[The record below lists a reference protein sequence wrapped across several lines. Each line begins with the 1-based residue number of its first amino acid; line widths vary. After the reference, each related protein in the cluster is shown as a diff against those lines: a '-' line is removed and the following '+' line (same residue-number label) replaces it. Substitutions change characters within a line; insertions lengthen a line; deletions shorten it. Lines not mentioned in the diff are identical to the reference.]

1 MRIEIKTYDTSITVE
16 KTNDDLT
23 TKDYFE
29 IFIGLLIQIGF
40 HEDSINEEI
49 KELADERYSKMP
61 R

>member
-16 KTNDDLT
+16 KANDDLT

-49 KELADERYSKMP
+49 KELADERYS
-61 R
+61 

>member
-1 MRIEIKTYDTSITVE
+1 MRIEIKAYDTSITVE
-16 KTNDDLT
+16 KANDDLT

-40 HEDSINEEI
+40 HEDSINAEI

-61 R
+61 G